1 MNVFQELALSI
12 YSYGSYSQFLK
23 NKKGKVFGFGVLL
36 ATIYFLLTMIVPE
49 AIHAAGS
56 AGVIQSL
63 QESIPDFELE
73 DGRLW
78 VEESVDIKS
87 GLNYIYVNTDEDLQ
101 PDKVQEILADW
112 RGNVLL
118 LDSEKVIIRNQ
129 GQVQQMYFS
138 DMGLELDREDL
149 VQFLPLLY
157 VFYAVF
163 LIFAYVWMVG
173 LFFFGVL
180 FVALLG
186 MIVASCMKYD
196 LTFGQLYQIGIY
208 SRTLPL
214 LIKALVSFL
223 PFGIPFFGV
232 INFGLSLLILGLAIQ
247 KMKTAAC

>member
-23 NKKGKVFGFGVLL
+23 NKKGKVIGFGVLL